1 MDLWLDVNPAVPRED
16 AFCVPI
22 DNFQET
28 YGAVGLGTMSDGMKG
43 VKDFKLAPPK
53 GVNAWSYLKN
63 VMKLSPV
70 DAGALKFGEIPEG
83 VMRLGGTFVLRRME
97 DGSIEEI
104 YRHEDK
110 VPGDHPSIEEV
121 LKYV

>member
-1 MDLWLDVNPAVPRED
+1 ML
-16 AFCVPI
+16 
-22 DNFQET
+22 
-28 YGAVGLGTMSDGMKG
+28 GAI
-43 VKDFKLAPPK
+43 
-53 GVNAWSYLKN
+53 AWTYLKN